1 MRYYKITDDAGQLV
15 CIGEGLA
22 GDEITEEEYNILL
35 ADLKQKRM
43 LTDKLYWGE
52 ITIADVPDELK
63 EQIQSRVDELIARQ
77 GPADAQEISDEE
89 AMSIILGGDVE

>member
-63 EQIQSRVDELIARQ
+63 EQIQGRVDELIARQ
-77 GPADAQEISDEE
+77 GPAEAQEISDEE